1 MGIFSRYVASFSSL
15 ILLEEAWF
23 STIFRNLFIL
33 SKKIIK
39 KKKDSK
45 SFVNFSCIAT
55 SKDDVEDQIEDFW
68 GFFIVRKNLKTPENG
83 INSDTAVFS

>member
-33 SKKIIK
+33 SKKII